1 MADLAKGGM
10 TMVVVTHEMGFS
22 RNVSDTVTFM
32 DGGVVVESGKPEQIF
47 TNPRTERLQ
56 GFLSD
61 VL

>member
-1 MADLAKGGM
+1 M

-32 DGGVVVESGKPEQIF
+32 DGGVVVESGPPAAIF
-47 TNPRTERLQ
+47 DDAQTPRLRS
-56 GFLSD
+56 FLSD